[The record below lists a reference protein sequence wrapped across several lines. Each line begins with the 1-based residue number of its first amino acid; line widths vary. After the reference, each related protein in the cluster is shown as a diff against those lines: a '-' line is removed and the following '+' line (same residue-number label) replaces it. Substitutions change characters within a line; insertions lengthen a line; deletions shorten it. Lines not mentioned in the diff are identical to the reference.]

1 MNLTPQVRRDF
12 FTVTL
17 SVALLGIGWGATL
30 PLTSLL
36 LTQGGHGT
44 DVIGWISVAT
54 ACGGVAGT
62 LLTPAIAQRL
72 GRRTTMLA
80 CLVLAIVSIAP
91 LDHVASLAGWAA
103 LRLLFGFSMAPFF
116 VLGESWINEIAP
128 DALRGRLVSIYTTTF
143 TLCQLVGPLLAD
155 ALMGLRGYAFLLC
168 SLVFALGAPGL
179 LAGRKD
185 LSAKGTTTVTKGKS
199 QQAGWFTIAR
209 TAPAILL
216 GTVFFAAFDH
226 ITLSFL
232 PLFAIDHGMTQSR
245 ALASASIVL
254 AGDACLQYL
263 AGHLADRY
271 GRVRVHRACGLLVC
285 LMLPMMPWLVAIPWG
300 WEIFLF
306 VLGGAAGAI
315 YTLSMVASGE
325 LFHGAALVR
334 AAALISLMWNLG
346 ASTVPLGTGTAM
358 HWWGSGA
365 MVWLVWGV
373 AVLFVT
379 STWVRAAQPPQADAT
394 VPENL
399 PGSPAP

>member
-17 SVALLGIGWGATL
+17 SVAILGIGWGVTL

-36 LTQGGHGT
+36 LTQRGHGT

-54 ACGGVAGT
+54 AIGGVAGT
-62 LLTPAIAQRL
+62 LLTPYLAQHL
-72 GRRTTMLA
+72 GRRNTMLA
-80 CLVLAIVSIAP
+80 CLILAIVSIAP
-91 LDHVASLAGWAA
+91 LDHVDSLAGWAA
-103 LRLLFGFSMAPFF
+103 LRLVFGLSMAPFF

-128 DALRGRLVSIYTTTF
+128 DAMRGRLVAIYTTTF
-143 TLCQLVGPLLAD
+143 TLCQILGPLLAD
-155 ALMGLRGYAFLLC
+155 LLIGLHGYAFLLC

-185 LSAKGTTTVTKGKS
+185 LPTKETTTAAKGKS

-226 ITLSFL
+226 IALSFL
-232 PLFAIDHGMTQSR
+232 PLFAMDQGMTQSR

-263 AGHLADRY
+263 AGYLADRY
-271 GRVRVHRACGLLVC
+271 GRARVHRACGVLVC
-285 LMLPMMPWLVAIPWG
+285 LLLPMMPWLVAIPWG
-300 WEIFLF
+300 WELYLF

-334 AAALISLMWNLG
+334 AAALISLMWNVG

-358 HWWGSGA
+358 HLWGSGA
-365 MVWLVWGV
+365 MVWLLWGV
-373 AVLFVT
+373 AVVFVL
-379 STWVRAAQPPQADAT
+379 STLVRANPRP
-394 VPENL
+394 
-399 PGSPAP
+399 